1 MDNSSCSYIR
11 LESIQMMLLMML
23 MMMLFDDDD
32 VVFFLCVMM
41 MWKIYLVY
49 ILCINV
55 LVY

>member
-32 VVFFLCVMM
+32 VVFFVCVMM
-41 MWKIYLVY
+41 MWKIYSVY
-49 ILCINV
+49 VLYINV

>member
-32 VVFFLCVMM
+32 VFFFLCVMM